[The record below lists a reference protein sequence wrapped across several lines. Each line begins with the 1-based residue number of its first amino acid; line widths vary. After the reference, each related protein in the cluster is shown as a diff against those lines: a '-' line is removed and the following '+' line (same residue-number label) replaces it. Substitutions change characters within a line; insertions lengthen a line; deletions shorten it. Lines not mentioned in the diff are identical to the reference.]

1 MAANSETSAEAATP
15 VSAERRVV
23 HLDDENPW
31 PSLDSFTENAALFF
45 KGRDAENQDLQRRI
59 TRRMLTVLFGVSGLG
74 KTSLLEAGVFPFLR
88 EESFMPVRIRL
99 DHTSSLRNDLVE
111 QLRAELRKALDGGR
125 YYAPRGIGPEESLW
139 AYFHQPELEIRDR
152 EMDDR
157 VVKTVLVFDQFEEIF
172 SHGRGDPS
180 HEWAQRALIEELAQL
195 IDNRVPPDLKREFE
209 RDSAAVRRYDF
220 DNQDYRIV
228 LSLRED
234 YLPHLES
241 LYWQIPSITEN
252 RFRLLAMNEE
262 QAFQAVNEPGKKI
275 VDPPVARQIVE
286 FAAGESQGAA
296 LKGAPA
302 SVQRASSVSPALLSL
317 ICSEL
322 NDERKRPNAA
332 KIAAEQ
338 VRNSAGQILQHFYD
352 RCFEGLPHSDKVQE
366 VVDGNLV
373 SGDNYRE
380 KISLSTVLSWLQ
392 QKTHCTREEA
402 QQTLERLRDRRLV
415 QFDSREG
422 RTTIELTH
430 DVLCVPAAKSRQAR
444 LERLALAQ
452 AEKARL
458 EEKEEAERRAEADKK
473 AKDEAE
479 ARAQVER
486 KRAEIQAHATRRA
499 RFFAGAAIVV
509 ALIAVGACYLALAAR
524 SETERQKRQAIFQ
537 RADAVAAKKA
547 ADELINFMQYD
558 LSGTLE
564 KVGHLD
570 MMAAVNARIRKYHE
584 DHPAEAS
591 DLDAIREEA
600 VSFNQHGDVQRDQGD
615 LAGALKSYRDGLAI
629 AEKLAKQD
637 PGNAGWQADFA
648 FSCWQTGTT
657 LARSDPQS
665 KKDART
671 MVEKGRDILRELKTR
686 SGLIPQQQQWL
697 DSIEAD
703 LRKWPVR
710 K

>member
-1 MAANSETSAEAATP
+1 
-15 VSAERRVV
+15 
-23 HLDDENPW
+23 
-31 PSLDSFTENAALFF
+31 
-45 KGRDAENQDLQRRI
+45 
-59 TRRMLTVLFGVSGLG
+59 
-74 KTSLLEAGVFPFLR
+74 
-88 EESFMPVRIRL
+88 
-99 DHTSSLRNDLVE
+99 
-111 QLRAELRKALDGGR
+111 
-125 YYAPRGIGPEESLW
+125 
-139 AYFHQPELEIRDR
+139 
-152 EMDDR
+152 
-157 VVKTVLVFDQFEEIF
+157 
-172 SHGRGDPS
+172 
-180 HEWAQRALIEELAQL
+180 
-195 IDNRVPPDLKREFE
+195 
-209 RDSAAVRRYDF
+209 
-220 DNQDYRIV
+220 
-228 LSLRED
+228 
-234 YLPHLES
+234 
-241 LYWQIPSITEN
+241 
-252 RFRLLAMNEE
+252 MNEE

-332 KIAAEQ
+332 KIAAEH

-486 KRAEIQAHATRRA
+486 KRAEIQARATRRA

-637 PGNAGWQADFA
+637 PGNAGWQRDLFVSYNKVGDVQGDLAGALKSYRDGLAIAEKLAKQDPGNAGWQADFA

>member
-74 KTSLLEAGVFPFLR
+74 KTSLLEAGVFPSLR
-88 EESFMPVRIRL
+88 EEGFMPVRIRL

-111 QLRAELRKALDGGR
+111 QVHAELRKALDGGR

-172 SHGRGDPS
+172 SHGRDDPS

-262 QAFQAVNEPGKKI
+262 QAFQAVKEPGNKI

-332 KIAAEQ
+332 KITAEQ

-392 QKTHCTREEA
+392 QKTHCTLEEA
-402 QQTLERLRDRRLV
+402 QQTFERLRDRRLV

-430 DVLCVPAAKSRQAR
+430 DVLCR
-444 LERLALAQ
+444 
-452 AEKARL
+452 
-458 EEKEEAERRAEADKK
+458 
-473 AKDEAE
+473 
-479 ARAQVER
+479 
-486 KRAEIQAHATRRA
+486 EIQA
-499 RFFAGAAIVV
+499 GAP
-509 ALIAVGACYLALAAR
+509 
-524 SETERQKRQAIFQ
+524 
-537 RADAVAAKKA
+537 
-547 ADELINFMQYD
+547 
-558 LSGTLE
+558 GTS
-564 KVGHLD
+564 
-570 MMAAVNARIRKYHE
+570 R
-584 DHPAEAS
+584 P
-591 DLDAIREEA
+591 
-600 VSFNQHGDVQRDQGD
+600 
-615 LAGALKSYRDGLAI
+615 
-629 AEKLAKQD
+629 
-637 PGNAGWQADFA
+637 
-648 FSCWQTGTT
+648 
-657 LARSDPQS
+657 
-665 KKDART
+665 
-671 MVEKGRDILRELKTR
+671 R
-686 SGLIPQQQQWL
+686 SGRESAAGGKRGGRP
-697 DSIEAD
+697 S
-703 LRKWPVR
+703 RR
-710 K
+710 G